1 MEVHNLYSDTDRTSI
16 GWESGEREA
25 QLPEKYKESV
35 SIESCFFYALPS
47 LTLECAKL
55 SLETD
60 TDVLPVPAADH
71 LEHGPA
77 LRPQLRAGL
86 DLAQLLQHPQV
97 RGHAT
102 TLGAAR
108 LKTLLNWPVNLKDN
122 DFLMQMFLFPE
133 SQSLTNID
141 LENWKELHIEI

>member
-1 MEVHNLYSDTDRTSI
+1 MFY
-16 GWESGEREA
+16 
-25 QLPEKYKESV
+25 
-35 SIESCFFYALPS
+35 YALPS

-102 TLGAAR
+102 TTGAAR
-108 LKTLLNWPVNLKDN
+108 LKTLVNWPVNLKDN

-141 LENWKELHIEI
+141 LENWKELYIEI